1 MHFAV
6 TDFLLDIV
14 QNSCE
19 AGASLIQINIEE
31 TETSIAI
38 KVTDNGKGMDETE
51 LNKALDP
58 FYTDG
63 VKHPSRKV
71 GLGLP
76 FLKQATEQSNGRF
89 EIRSEKGKGT
99 EVFFQFFKNEI
110 DTPPVGDIPGAL
122 ISVLCMPGDHEM
134 LISREKREAGIRYE
148 LSRQELSGILGSLE
162 RMDSLILLRDFVRSQ
177 EEQD

>member
-19 AGASLIQINIEE
+19 AGASLIHVNIEE
-31 TETSIAI
+31 TEASIAI
-38 KVTDNGKGMDETE
+38 KVTDNGKGMDERE
-51 LNKALDP
+51 LKKALDP

-63 VKHPSRKV
+63 IKHPSRKV

-110 DTPPVGDIPGAL
+110 DTPPVGDIPGTVVAA
-122 ISVLCMPGDHEM
+122 LCMPGNHEM
-134 LISREKREAGIRYE
+134 LIVREKQEAGIRYE
-148 LSRQELSGILGSLE
+148 LSRNQLSEILGSFE
-162 RMDSLILLRDFVRSQ
+162 MMDSLLLLRDFVRSQ

>member
-19 AGASLIQINIEE
+19 AGASLIQINIKE

-38 KVTDNGKGMDETE
+38 KVTDNGKGMDTTE
-51 LNKALDP
+51 LKKALDP

-63 VKHPSRKV
+63 VKHPTRKV

-76 FLKQATEQSNGRF
+76 FLKHATEQSNGHF

-110 DTPPVGDIPGAL
+110 DAPPVGDIPSAL
-122 ISVLCMPGDHEM
+122 VAILCMSGGHEM
-134 LISREKREAGIRYE
+134 LISREKQEAGICYE
-148 LSRQELSGILGSLE
+148 LSRQELSEILGSFE

>member
-19 AGASLIQINIEE
+19 AGASLIQLSIEE
-31 TETSIAI
+31 TENSIAI
-38 KVTDNGKGMDETE
+38 KVADNGKGMDEAE
-51 LNKALDP
+51 LKKALDP

-99 EVFFQFFKNEI
+99 EVFFQFFKHEI
-110 DTPPVGDIPGAL
+110 DAPPVGDIPGAL
-122 ISVLCMPGDHEM
+122 VSVLCMPGGHEM

-148 LSRQELSGILGSLE
+148 LSRKELAEILGSFE

>member
-19 AGASLIQINIEE
+19 AGASLIQINIKE

-38 KVTDNGKGMDETE
+38 KVTDNGKGMDTAE
-51 LNKALDP
+51 LKKALDP

-63 VKHPSRKV
+63 VKHPMRNV

-76 FLKQATEQSNGRF
+76 FLKQATEQSNGCF

-110 DTPPVGDIPGAL
+110 DAPPVGDIPGAL
-122 ISVLCMPGDHEM
+122 VSILCMSGGHEM
-134 LISREKREAGIRYE
+134 LISREKQEAGIRYE
-148 LSRQELSGILGSLE
+148 LSRQELSEILGSFE